1 MIKKISLTALFVLF
15 AGLLIYGAINRT
27 AATSQRT
34 ARAAS
39 NGSAAGLADLLSE
52 LSTGERAAPEQG
64 QQRQG
69 QGSWRESGTGDGQ
82 GYQAQGRGLGAGQGA
97 QGQGR
102 QAQNTPQQEAVQQ
115 ITITGAVI
123 QAPQP
128 GIDIILATDDGELTV
143 GTGPGY
149 LDEQGFLIQQGDT
162 LEIVGFWESEL
173 FKPIKITRLDDG
185 ESVLLRDEWGRPMW
199 SGGRRNGRSGQ
210 NSQDGI

>member
-15 AGLLIYGAINRT
+15 AGLLVYGAINRT
-27 AATSQRT
+27 SATSQKT
-34 ARAAS
+34 ARAES
-39 NGSAAGLADLLSE
+39 NGSAAGLTDLLSE
-52 LSTGERAAPEQG
+52 LPTGEPAAPEQG

-69 QGSWRESGTGDGQ
+69 QGNRGESGNNGGQ
-82 GYQAQGRGLGAGQGA
+82 GYQAQGRGLGAAQSG

-102 QAQNTPQQEAVQQ
+102 QGQSNPQQEAVQQ
-115 ITITGAVI
+115 ITITGTVV

-128 GIDIILATDDGELTV
+128 GIDIILATDDGDLTV

-162 LEIVGFWESEL
+162 LEIIGFWESEL
-173 FKPIKITRLDDG
+173 FKPIKITRLADG

-199 SGGRRNGRSGQ
+199 SGGRGNGRGAQ
-210 NSQDGI
+210 HSQDGL